1 MDETEVICVIC
12 PVGCKVLVGYEGGKI
27 VSLSGSECAR
37 GDEYAVKEC
46 LSPERILTA
55 TVAVDGGELARLPVK
70 TDRHIPK
77 DRLLDCAQELWR
89 VRVRAPVAVGDIVVA
104 DILGTG
110 ANVVATRPVARA
122 DSRPDD

>member
-1 MDETEVICVIC
+1 MDETEVTCVIC
-12 PVGCKVLVGYEGGKI
+12 PVGCKVLVRHAEGNI
-27 VSLSGSECAR
+27 VSLSGSECPR
-37 GDEYAVKEC
+37 GDEYAAKEC

-55 TVAVDGGELARLPVK
+55 TVAAEGGELPRLPVK

-77 DRLLDCAQELWR
+77 DRLLECALTLAR
-89 VRVRAPVAVGDIVVA
+89 VRVKAPVALGDVVAA

-122 DSRPDD
+122 HAERLS